1 MTSNGEENT
10 ETTGKNSGDSRQQ
23 KGYIRDDNGE
33 KIERKDEEEVVF
45 QKTEQ
50 GTIPTRQSGLDKYW
64 TAVKNGASGAIAKVK
79 EEKTA
84 SVNSF
89 DALNEEN
96 EWEEEMEFENDF
108 QEEGKGREIHLIQLE
123 EVVKMEHSDV
133 AETLYTYF
141 LGKRL
146 GATRKVY
153 YLMEEEEAK
162 KQLVELINEQKNM
175 DVEPKKYGGTGRNVQ
190 TIHLAEI
197 EKMKHQDVA
206 ETLYGYDIQQ
216 NKNVMREEYYSM
228 EEKKA
233 KVQLIQ
239 IVNMVHKNNFLG
251 RIHKVIGD
259 IKTLDVSLTTK
270 EMGQAI
276 IMEVCELSEIKYIK
290 CKTDAATRKKLYQYQ
305 EYIAMIENFIKDPVM
320 PIPEH
325 MFQLGNA
332 SDIQVVEADYFKL
345 VLAVVVA
352 KVSEDGTTQLT
363 MRQLRIKA
371 MKLKRGIQKEKNSEV
386 NANEQKPKKKP
397 KTGDKEDEKQGKTL
411 NSEYQQ
417 QKQEINKQDQNMRG
431 LDVESVIP
439 NEEEIEGPNFS
450 LPVKEKKVK
459 VVQKEKTKFMIH
471 NKIHVTEKAKAHKI
485 VQMVFRVLRRAD
497 PTVNIMPFTT
507 EEKSQ
512 NNNLDQED
520 QIPETEEDL
529 KKWIDIARYQLK
541 DKFVFSMRISITEP
555 KEVVKRRIFQWCR
568 GQKHFIEFKRLTS
581 ANIFFAGWLY
591 HIHPKYHNRDDVRE
605 WMANSDTVLKE
616 DIHLAPGRIFK
627 TLDDEEK
634 TTLITHGLR
643 VEVTF
648 ERRDAVLKALFSL
661 NWENGPYRKSCFVPY
676 RKNENYTDDM
686 QEKFIKQH
694 QQYIKNTK
702 QTVFRMK
709 APRWNIQNRLEGKQT
724 TFQKWIQS
732 SRVNNERI
740 VDSLEI
746 GDDEYVRIIYQQ
758 QHDQGIKLLMRNLQN
773 ETERTFGKDVR
784 EKLFSSRDGGPI
796 TGSLAALEEDYAHKL
811 ERVLDSS
818 NPQNDDDDYI
828 PPAMPQTRA
837 KNQVYFG
844 NQMDETFADKVKN
857 KKTTNTTKGEKNG
870 DKKMESKKEILDEVN
885 ELIDKRMEKFERK
898 VNKNIKMITEK
909 QDEKIS
915 SLEDLVTKNYE
926 KSEVAAQKRNEEI
939 KEHMNSHMFFMESLS
954 KHFKIPMKPPS
965 VTQGSQKPPAA
976 SVEQS
981 SREGGSQE

>member
-1 MTSNGEENT
+1 MTSNGDGKT
-10 ETTGKNSGDSRQQ
+10 EKTGKNNGESKQQ
-23 KGYIRDDNGE
+23 KGYIMNDQGGKNE
-33 KIERKDEEEVVF
+33 MQEEEEVVF

-50 GTIPTRQSGLDKYW
+50 GAISTRQSGLDKYW
-64 TAVKNGASGAIAKVK
+64 TAVKNGASGTLAQVK
-79 EEKTA
+79 EEKVTTA
-84 SVNSF
+84 NSF
-89 DALNEEN
+89 DALNEEEN
-96 EWEEEMEFENDF
+96 EWEEEMEMESDF
-108 QEEGKGREIHLIQLE
+108 QEEGKGREIHSIKKK
-123 EVVKMEHSDV
+123 EVEAMKHSDV
-133 AETLYTYF
+133 AETLYTYY

-153 YLMEEEEAK
+153 YLLEETEAK
-162 KQLVELINEQKNM
+162 KQLVELVHQHSQEM
-175 DVEPKKYGGTGRNVQ
+175 EVEPKKYSGNGRNVQ
-190 TIHLAEI
+190 TIHLTEI
-197 EKMKHQDVA
+197 DKMKHQDIA

-239 IVNMVHKNNFLG
+239 LVNMIQKNNFLS
-251 RIHKVIGD
+251 RIHKVIDD
-259 IKTLDVSLTTK
+259 IKALDVSLTTK

-305 EYIAMIENFIKDPVM
+305 EYIAMIEKFIKDPVM
-320 PIPEH
+320 IIPDH
-325 MFQLGNA
+325 MLQLGNA

-371 MKLKRGIQKEKNSEV
+371 MKLKRSIQKEQNT
-386 NANEQKPKKKP
+386 AMDTNEQKPPKKP
-397 KTGDKEDEKQGKTL
+397 KTGNNDGKQAKTL

-417 QKQEINKQDQNMRG
+417 QKQEMKEQDLNMRG
-431 LDVESVIP
+431 VDVETVIP
-439 NEEEIEGPNFS
+439 NEEEVEGPNFS
-450 LPVKEKKVK
+450 LPVKEKKVA
-459 VVQKEKTKFMIH
+459 VIQKEKTEFMIH
-471 NKIHVTEKAKAHKI
+471 NKIHVTEKAQAHKI

-497 PTVNIMPFTT
+497 PTVNIMPFKK
-507 EEKSQ
+507 EEKTQ

-529 KKWIDIARYQLK
+529 SKWIDIAKFQLK
-541 DKFVFSMRISITEP
+541 DKFGFSMRISITEP

-568 GQKHFIEFKRLTS
+568 GKKHYIEFKRLTS

-591 HIHPKYHNRDDVRE
+591 HIHPKYHNRDDVRD
-605 WMANSDTVLKE
+605 WMANSDTVLKD

-627 TLDDEEK
+627 TLDDDEK

-648 ERRDAVLKALFSL
+648 ERREAVLKALFSL

-676 RKNENYTDDM
+676 RKNENYTDEM

-709 APRWNIQNRLEGKQT
+709 APRWKIQNKLEGRQT

-732 SRVNNERI
+732 SRVNNEKI

-773 ETERTFGKDVR
+773 ETERTFGKEVR
-784 EKLFSSRDGGPI
+784 EKLFSSSNGGPI
-796 TGSLAALEEDYAHKL
+796 TGTLAALEEDYAHKL
-811 ERVLDSS
+811 EKVLGSS
-818 NPQNDDDDYI
+818 NPQNDDDDYV
-828 PPAMPQTRA
+828 PAMITQTRS
-837 KNQVYFG
+837 KNHVYFG
-844 NQMDETFADKVKN
+844 NQVDETFADKVRN
-857 KKTTNTTKGEKNG
+857 KKTSTNTNKDEKNG

-885 ELIDKRMEKFERK
+885 ELIDKRMEKFEKK
-898 VNKNIKMITEK
+898 VNKSIKTITEK

-915 SLEDLVTKNYE
+915 SLEELVTTNYK
-926 KSEVAAQKRNEEI
+926 KSEAAAKKRNDEI
-939 KEHMNSHMFFMESLS
+939 KEHMNSHKFFMENLA
-954 KHFKIPMKPPS
+954 KHFQLPMNPPH
-965 VTQGSQKPPAA
+965 T

-981 SREGGSQE
+981 SHVGGSEK